1 MILDET
7 GFRTK
12 TCFVKLLAG
21 VQNFKPLQRVL
32 RLKGRRLLRLIQVV
46 TPFYP
51 KPLKGLLGRQ
61 PVMKVG
67 KQLG

>member
-1 MILDET
+1 MNRGMD
-7 GFRTK
+7 G
-12 TCFVKLLAG
+12 VW
-21 VQNFKPLQRVL
+21 VQNIEPFTGGVTA
-32 RLKGRRLLRLIQVV
+32 GRQVAVEVEAGRNSV